1 MTAGGLTERLRRT
14 VLRAVWVLAAAVAA
28 VLLLWTVVWQR
39 QARRVGLEAEAYA
52 EAEGLAAARAL
63 LYDLSEEPDLKRLH
77 RLEALYLETSEEARR
92 AEPPEGLVDFV
103 WGRLGLPDAALW
115 EAARARGF
123 EVTLAEV
130 EAARAAVYREEIR
143 RVSARLQDDLMARV
157 SFSEH
162 LRGIVL
168 RSAGGLVSLQAGE
181 EPAAVLPDRPTR
193 VVVSGRQL
201 VVRLP
206 LYVES
211 RHWGEASL
219 VMDRLPLLRLQSRL
233 HGTLRSAFAALLALL
248 GIFLLFLAAAWRWS
262 VGALRREVVE
272 PVAELHR
279 KMEGWAR
286 RSESAEGPVSGEPAR
301 LGEVF
306 DRMTRRIQE
315 QQEELLRVHRLALLE
330 RLGAALSH
338 EMNNALNPAVLRL
351 DGLLLE
357 GRAASPE
364 DLRTLKGYLEAARKV
379 LRDFAHATRGEP
391 GPLRPVPPERW
402 LGPAL
407 ELVRPAA
414 KSAGVRLDAGEAGG
428 PVVVGDPQAL
438 VQVALNLLLNAVDAA
453 RQGGGNVRV
462 RLEAETP
469 GRASLTVE
477 DDGPGL
483 PPEVRRRLFEPFV
496 TTKAQGT
503 GLGLYVVEALVRRMG
518 GKVALL
524 PREEGGT
531 QARVD
536 LRRPSAEEKDP
547 P

>member
-1 MTAGGLTERLRRT
+1 MTAGGLTERLRGSA
-14 VLRAVWVLAAAVAA
+14 LRAMALLAAAAASVLVLWAA
-28 VLLLWTVVWQR
+28 VWQG
-39 QARRVGLEAEAYA
+39 QARRVSREAEAYA
-52 EAEGLAAARAL
+52 EAEGLAAARSL

-77 RLEALYLETSEEARR
+77 RLETLYLETSAEARR
-92 AEPPEGLVDFV
+92 ATPPEGLVEFV
-103 WGRLGLPDAALW
+103 WGRLAFPDTALW
-115 EAARARGF
+115 EAARARG
-123 EVTLAEV
+123 LAVALSDV

-143 RVSARLQDDLMARV
+143 RVSARLREDLEARV

-162 LRGIVL
+162 LRGVVL
-168 RSAGGLVSLQAGE
+168 RSAGGLATIQAGE
-181 EPAAVLPDRPTR
+181 EPGPALPAPPSR

-201 VVRLP
+201 VIRLP

-211 RHWGEASL
+211 RHWGEAGL

-248 GIFLLFLAAAWRWS
+248 GIFLLFLAVAWRWTL
-262 VGALRREVVE
+262 GTLRREVVE

-286 RSESAEGPVSGEPAR
+286 QSEAAQGPVSGEPAD
-301 LGEVF
+301 LGAVF

-357 GRAASPE
+357 GRGASPE
-364 DLRTLKGYLEAARKV
+364 DLRTLKGYVEAARKV

-407 ELVRPAA
+407 DLVRPAA

-453 RQGGGNVRV
+453 RQGGGTVRV
-462 RLEAETP
+462 RFEADTP
-469 GRASLTVE
+469 ERASLSVE

-531 QARVD
+531 QARVE
-536 LRRPSAEEKDP
+536 LRRPSAEENDP